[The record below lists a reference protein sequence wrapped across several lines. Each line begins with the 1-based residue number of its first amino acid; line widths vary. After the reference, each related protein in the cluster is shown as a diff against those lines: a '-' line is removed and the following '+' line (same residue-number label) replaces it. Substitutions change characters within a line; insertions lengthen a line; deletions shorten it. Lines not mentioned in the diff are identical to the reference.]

1 MYNYLH
7 DFVQLR
13 SSFLCFLEFLSFSS
27 LSKLCLGVA
36 RTLSSLY
43 PACLTRRALRIPRL
57 SAHIFRD
64 ISKIP
69 RKQSYTCI
77 IPYACLLETNL
88 KVGNKLR
95 IYEIENIISACYRFL
110 SLAHS
115 LIRTRASHHSL
126 SLAEFAMPPSHLEN
140 VSYLIPYTQR
150 RTRPTNGE
158 RILHSQ

>member
-27 LSKLCLGVA
+27 LSYYALALLEPS
-36 RTLSSLY
+36 RLSL
-43 PACLTRRALRIPRL
+43 PGLFDLRALRIPRL

-95 IYEIENIISACYRFL
+95 IYEIENNISVL
-110 SLAHS
+110 
-115 LIRTRASHHSL
+115 
-126 SLAEFAMPPSHLEN
+126 
-140 VSYLIPYTQR
+140 
-150 RTRPTNGE
+150 
-158 RILHSQ
+158 

>member
-27 LSKLCLGVA
+27 LSYYALALLEPSRLSLPGLFDPA
-36 RTLSSLY
+36 RTQNSS
-43 PACLTRRALRIPRL
+43 PFPLTFSAIFLKYRGNSRTLAL
-57 SAHIFRD
+57 
-64 ISKIP
+64 
-69 RKQSYTCI
+69 

-95 IYEIENIISACYRFL
+95 IYEIENNISACYRFL

-115 LIRTRASHHSL
+115 LIRTRASPHSL
-126 SLAEFAMPPSHLEN
+126 S
-140 VSYLIPYTQR
+140 
-150 RTRPTNGE
+150 
-158 RILHSQ
+158 